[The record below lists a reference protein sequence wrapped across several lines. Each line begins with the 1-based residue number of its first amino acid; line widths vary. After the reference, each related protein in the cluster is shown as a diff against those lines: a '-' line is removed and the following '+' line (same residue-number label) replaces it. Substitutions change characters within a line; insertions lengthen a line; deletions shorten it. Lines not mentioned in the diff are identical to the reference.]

1 MLVVKDDNKELEI
14 IEEDESEKKELNT
27 VEITEKDSDCG
38 ILSIN
43 SVVGLSNPSTVK
55 VKGKIQD
62 REVIVL
68 IDCGSTQFNFW
79 ETGHCYA
86 IINGRYITLLGYT
99 WVWNRHKREGV
110 CDAVELTVNEWK
122 ITENF
127 LPLELEG
134 VDVILGMQWLYS
146 LGITE
151 VD

>member
-1 MLVVKDDNKELEI
+1 MIVVKDDNKELEI

-68 IDCGSTQFNFW
+68 IDCGSTQFNF
-79 ETGHCYA
+79 
-86 IINGRYITLLGYT
+86 
-99 WVWNRHKREGV
+99 
-110 CDAVELTVNEWK
+110 
-122 ITENF
+122 
-127 LPLELEG
+127 
-134 VDVILGMQWLYS
+134 
-146 LGITE
+146 
-151 VD
+151 